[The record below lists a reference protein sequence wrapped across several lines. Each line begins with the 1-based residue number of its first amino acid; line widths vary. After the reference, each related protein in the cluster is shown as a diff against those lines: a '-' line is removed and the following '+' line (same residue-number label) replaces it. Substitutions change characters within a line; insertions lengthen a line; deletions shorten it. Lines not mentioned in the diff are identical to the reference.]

1 MTFLVDNALSPRL
14 AVLLRAAGHQARHV
28 RDIGLQHA
36 DDDTIFDR
44 AVADHSVLISADTD
58 FATILALR
66 ATAGPSLIL
75 FRGGGSRV
83 ADHLAAAIIAN
94 LSAVV
99 TALETGA
106 VVTFEPSRVRV
117 RVLPIDTNS

>member
-1 MTFLVDNALSPRL
+1 MTFLVDNALPPRL

-66 ATAGPSLIL
+66 AAGKESSAPSRLRTRAIQQWH
-75 FRGGGSRV
+75 RPAG
-83 ADHLAAAIIAN
+83 AAI
-94 LSAVV
+94 
-99 TALETGA
+99 
-106 VVTFEPSRVRV
+106 RC
-117 RVLPIDTNS
+117 

>member
-1 MTFLVDNALSPRL
+1 MRFLVDNALPPRL

-44 AVADHSVLISADTD
+44 AVADQCVLISADTD

-66 ATAGPSLIL
+66 ATARPSLIL

-83 ADHLAAAIIAN
+83 AEHLAASIVAN
-94 LSAVV
+94 LSAVA
-99 TALETGA
+99 TALDTGA

-117 RVLPIDTNS
+117 RALPIHTNH